1 MKKLVCLIAM
11 FSVLSNVA
19 LADRV
24 VVIDNNNVVKQE
36 LYTQP
41 MASQPQVVY
50 TQPQQVVYTQP
61 QQVVYTQPAP
71 QPVVVVRQ
79 TPRVRT
85 YYYDAAATSLVAGFT
100 GALIGH
106 AIWGG
111 HHHHHH
117 HGGHHH
123 RR

>member
-1 MKKLVCLIAM
+1 MKKLICLIAV
-11 FSVLSNVA
+11 FSVCSNVA

-41 MASQPQVVY
+41 MASQP
-50 TQPQQVVYTQP
+50 QVVYTQP

-111 HHHHHH
+111 HHHHH
-117 HGGHHH
+117 GGHHH